1 MSAVPQRTT
10 KILRLPRR
18 RGQARSNERASGM
31 ALKVRGQLSLLQG
44 YADIMEGVSPQ
55 LRAIILRVMA
65 GKTRELGTM
74 LQPFRES
81 ARPPITEYREV
92 RARTRQLMLDYRL
105 LLERLHETVNEAH
118 GQLDDA
124 GKKLNQP

>member
-1 MSAVPQRTT
+1 MSALPQRLP
-10 KILRLPRR
+10 KIIPLPRR
-18 RGQARSNERASGM
+18 ATVHGNERASGM

-65 GKTRELGTM
+65 GKARELGTT
-74 LQPFRES
+74 LQPFTETT
-81 ARPPITEYREV
+81 RPPITEYRQV
-92 RARTRQLMLDYRL
+92 RERTRQLMTDYRL
-105 LLERLHETVNEAH
+105 LLERLHDSVA
-118 GQLDDA
+118 DA